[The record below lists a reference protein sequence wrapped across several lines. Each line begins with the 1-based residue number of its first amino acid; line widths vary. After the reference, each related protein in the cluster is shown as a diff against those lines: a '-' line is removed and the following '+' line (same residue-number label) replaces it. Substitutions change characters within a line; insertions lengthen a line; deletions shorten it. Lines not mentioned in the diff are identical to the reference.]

1 MNNTMFDII
10 LSIIPIPLLIICV
23 MYIFITIDYVDMGRF
38 LLYKENKITDSINY
52 NIKNDTN
59 IVIYKVLDNGE
70 LKEFNKI
77 YIPVGNYILRHINL
91 KGLYE

>member
-10 LSIIPIPLLIICV
+10 LSIMPIPLLIICV

-38 LLYKENKITDSINY
+38 LLYEENKITDSINY

-59 IVIYKVLDNGE
+59 IVIYKVMDNGE

-77 YIPVGNYILRHINL
+77 YIPVGNYILRRI
-91 KGLYE
+91 Y

>member
-23 MYIFITIDYVDMGRF
+23 LYIFITIDYVDIGRF

-59 IVIYKVLDNGE
+59 IVIYRWIMVS
-70 LKEFNKI
+70 
-77 YIPVGNYILRHINL
+77 
-91 KGLYE
+91 